1 MAGDRTCA
9 QRGQAIVLVGLFGF
23 VGLAIDGGRA
33 YLDRRQMQASV
44 DAASLAAAYD
54 YMTSNDVGHAELAG
68 RDVYATNERLYM
80 GPTCTSSALT
90 LSCSFADGTNQVLTL
105 SAVAHSIAG

>member
-9 QRGQAIVLVGLFGF
+9 QRGQAIVLVGLLLVVLFGF

-90 LSCSFADGTNQVLTL
+90 TTSKKDRTPADSNTVSN
-105 SAVAHSIAG
+105 S

>member
-9 QRGQAIVLVGLFGF
+9 QRGQAIVLVGLLLVVLFGF

-68 RDVYATNERLYM
+68 RDVYATNARAHI
-80 GPTCTSSALT
+80 GPTRPSTARTRSRL
-90 LSCSFADGTNQVLTL
+90 
-105 SAVAHSIAG
+105 